1 MTNKELIIQ
10 NFNNFIKETLVPNKL
25 AVIIENNQA
34 AGIPFEE
41 LKLVN
46 IYISE
51 EETDSVSPEEKF
63 YNTIVLVFNI
73 GENSF
78 ELTTDFYNGWGGL
91 YPMENY
97 TVEYENGE
105 NHLTS
110 TDEEFVDY
118 GLHNFINQYSFFDL
132 IGSYNI
138 LAEFKNEYLKELSLK
153 LSNIKVAIPNV
164 ESVNAVSFNECVLRF
179 KGGHPLTVS
188 IHEVESIIQSINNN

>member
-97 TVEYENGE
+97 TFQYENGE

-164 ESVNAVSFNECVLRF
+164 ESVNVVSFNECVLRF

>member
-97 TVEYENGE
+97 TVQYEN
-105 NHLTS
+105 
-110 TDEEFVDY
+110 
-118 GLHNFINQYSFFDL
+118 
-132 IGSYNI
+132 
-138 LAEFKNEYLKELSLK
+138 
-153 LSNIKVAIPNV
+153 
-164 ESVNAVSFNECVLRF
+164 
-179 KGGHPLTVS
+179 
-188 IHEVESIIQSINNN
+188 

>member
-1 MTNKELIIQ
+1 MTV
-10 NFNNFIKETLVPNKL
+10 F
-25 AVIIENNQA
+25 
-34 AGIPFEE
+34 
-41 LKLVN
+41 
-46 IYISE
+46 
-51 EETDSVSPEEKF
+51 VSITH
-63 YNTIVLVFNI
+63 NTIVLVFNI

-97 TVEYENGE
+97 TVQYENWE

>member
-97 TVEYENGE
+97 TVQYENWE